1 MTYLELYALGEQM
14 MTAWDRYCRT
24 ETAVAG
30 LAYST
35 ACDTY
40 EAAEL
45 ELELDKLQL
54 DHEPGCNVAGEQS

>member
-35 ACDTY
+35 ACDIY
-40 EAAEL
+40 EAAEREFDRL
-45 ELELDKLQL
+45 PL